1 MYFWLCWVFVAARVF
16 PLVVANRG
24 CCLVTVRRLLIVV
37 ASLVERG
44 LSDAQASVAMAHRL
58 NSCGAQALLLGSMWD
73 LAGSGIKPVS
83 LALAGGFLTTEPPRK
98 PLFASLN
105 EKILLSTPS
114 PSQMS
119 INMMV
124 SYSKSQNKKH
134 INGFQNIAII
144 GNVSVQFSHS
154 VVSDSLRPH
163 GL

>member
-1 MYFWLCWVFVAARVF
+1 MACEIFPCGTRAQELWHRDFNCPIACGMLVF
-16 PLVVANRG
+16 PP
-24 CCLVTVRRLLIVV
+24 
-37 ASLVERG
+37 
-44 LSDAQASVAMAHRL
+44 
-58 NSCGAQALLLGSMWD
+58 
-73 LAGSGIKPVS
+73 GIKPVS

-154 VVSDSLRPH
+154 VVSNSLRPH
-163 GL
+163 GLQQARLAGPSATPRACQTHVCQIGDVIQPSHPLSSHSPSAFNLS